1 MRRVQDDL
9 SFTCGLKEKTRSN
22 RQTTES
28 SVPSVYKAAALSTK
42 KLREEGAQQ
51 ENRELLET
59 MNNMLSQELH
69 KVSFCLVQLG
79 LKRLQVVNFVNF
91 G

>member
-1 MRRVQDDL
+1 MWSEREDEEQPADYGEYSPL
-9 SFTCGLKEKTRSN
+9 
-22 RQTTES
+22 
-28 SVPSVYKAAALSTK
+28 PSVYKAAALSTK

-79 LKRLQVVNFVNF
+79 LKRLQVVNF